1 MTEARIQNFLMQVN
15 LPQTCGKKLL
25 VKSLEGPVEFCVKLF
40 HVSTLILPFLGCMYR
55 GGPPIGQLVQLS
67 FEDQMSLIATRVAA
81 LKISKI
87 EWHFNNF
94 ASSNRTVVQTFI
106 KLKHSS
112 REFPGSRQIT
122 CANLEGKPRKGF

>member
-1 MTEARIQNFLMQVN
+1 
-15 LPQTCGKKLL
+15 
-25 VKSLEGPVEFCVKLF
+25 
-40 HVSTLILPFLGCMYR
+40 MYR

-67 FEDQMSLIATRVAA
+67 FEDQMSLIATRVAT

-87 EWHFNNF
+87 EWHFDKF
-94 ASSNRTVVQTFI
+94 ASSNRSVVQTFI

-122 CANLEGKPRKGF
+122 CANLEGRPRTGFYTLKGPLCGVDMEAHAIFFSYLISKLAQVCSEQFQGLNA